1 LAGLPI
7 HVTLASEYKLVPPR
21 RSVIDDENASGVQV
35 VDPAPD
41 LQVAVLD
48 GAPFQLSGKSKRQEI
63 NEYAEVREL
72 VKQSGLMDKQPVYY
86 SLKIVSTFALLAIS
100 ISILALVDN
109 MWVQYANA
117 GFLALVFAQVGFIG
131 HDSGHRQVF
140 HSARNNEILSLVI
153 SFLAALE
160 RSWWLDKHNRHHNN
174 PNHVLLDPDADFPVL
189 AFTKEQALKKK
200 GIFRLIVKYQAFL
213 FFPMLLLEGLG
224 LRLAGFQY
232 MATHKVKFQ
241 IVEPLLMVGHFVA
254 YFGLLFYFL
263 DGWQVLY
270 FFIIHQAMFGLI
282 MGSVFA
288 PNHKGMLMVDD
299 DDDLD
304 FLRRQVLTSRNVKPG
319 ILTTFWYGGLNFQ
332 IEHHLFP
339 SMSRN
344 KLKEAQVIVK
354 FVCDKHSIP
363 YHETG
368 VMGSQK
374 EILQYLHQESA
385 PLRAGTM

>member
-1 LAGLPI
+1 M
-7 HVTLASEYKLVPPR
+7 
-21 RSVIDDENASGVQV
+21 DEDSDLLV
-35 VDPAPD
+35 VDID
-41 LQVAVLD
+41 TTTGRSQEKVN
-48 GAPFQLSGKSKRQEI
+48 RQQI

-72 VKQSGLMDKQPVYY
+72 VKQGGLMNKQPLFYAY
-86 SLKIVSTFALLAIS
+86 KIATTAILLAIS
-100 ISILALVDN
+100 ILVLVLVEN

-117 GFLALVFAQVGFIG
+117 AFLALVFAQIGFIG

-140 HSARNNEILSLVI
+140 HSARNNEFLSLII

-160 RSWWLDKHNRHHNN
+160 RSWWLDKHTRHHNN

-200 GIFRLIVKYQAFL
+200 GIFRFIVMHQAFL

-224 LRLAGFQY
+224 LRLAGFTY
-232 MATHKVKFQ
+232 LVNNRVKFQ
-241 IVEPLLMVGHFVA
+241 VLEPVLMIGHFVV
-254 YFGLLFYFL
+254 YFSLLFYFL

-288 PNHKGMLMVDD
+288 PNHKGMLMVEEEDD
-299 DDDLD
+299 MD
-304 FLRRQVLTSRNVKPG
+304 FLRRQVLTSRNVKP
-319 ILTTFWYGGLNFQ
+319 TWFSTFWYGGLNFQ

-344 KLKEAQVIVK
+344 KLKETQVIVRSICEK
-354 FVCDKHSIP
+354 YSIP

-368 VMGSQK
+368 ITASYV
-374 EILQYLHQESA
+374 EILKYLHEESA
-385 PLRAGTM
+385 PLRDNTFWEHRD

>member
-1 LAGLPI
+1 M
-7 HVTLASEYKLVPPR
+7 
-21 RSVIDDENASGVQV
+21 QV
-35 VDPAPD
+35 VDSEPESDLRIAENETAPAGPIEK
-41 LQVAVLD
+41 VN
-48 GAPFQLSGKSKRQEI
+48 RQQI

-72 VKQSGLMDKQPVYY
+72 VKEGRLMDKQPAFYTY
-86 SLKIVSTFALLAIS
+86 KIATTAALLAIS
-100 ISILALVDN
+100 LAVLVLVDN

-117 GFLALVFAQVGFIG
+117 AFLALVFAQIGFVG

-140 HSARNNEILSLVI
+140 HSARNNEILSLII

-189 AFTKEQALKKK
+189 AFTKAQALTKK
-200 GIFRLIVKYQAFL
+200 GIFRFIVKNQAFL
-213 FFPMLLLEGLG
+213 FFPMLLFEGLG

-232 MATHKVKFQ
+232 MLVNRVKYQ
-241 IVEPLLMVGHFVA
+241 VLEPMLMVGHFAV

-263 DGWQVLY
+263 DGLQVLY

-288 PNHKGMLMVDD
+288 PNHKGMLMVEEEDD
-299 DDDLD
+299 MD
-304 FLRRQVLTSRNVKPG
+304 FLRRQVLTARNVKPNWFS
-319 ILTTFWYGGLNFQ
+319 TFWYGGLNFQ

-344 KLKEAQVIVK
+344 KLAETQVIVK
-354 FVCDKHSIP
+354 QICEKHAIP

-368 VMGSQK
+368 IVASYK
-374 EILQYLHQESA
+374 EILKYLHEESA
-385 PLRAGTM
+385 PLRDGTI